1 MALLVYIIHNFVY
14 GDWSEAETE
23 RAHTV
28 SYLLLKSIC
37 RELQKISIKKGD
49 WLMRGWRGRAL

>member
-37 RELQKISIKKGD
+37 CKRFL
-49 WLMRGWRGRAL
+49 